1 MPRKP
6 KTKKRPQPEQRLTME
21 DVVLKKRN
29 AKNALIN
36 VIIDD
41 DNIFTITLRQDGD
54 SLYIECVEDANPD
67 TTIVNSYPEYFNDG
81 R

>member
-36 VIIDD
+36 VMIDD
-41 DNIFTITLRQDGD
+41 DNIFTIILRQDGD
-54 SLYIECVEDANPD
+54 ELYIECSEDANPG
-67 TTIVNSYPEYFNDG
+67 TVIVNSYPEYFND
-81 R
+81 

>member
-6 KTKKRPQPEQRLTME
+6 KTSKRPQPEQRLTME

-54 SLYIECVEDANPD
+54 SLYVECVEDANPD
-67 TTIVNSYPEYFNDG
+67 TTIVNSYPEYFND
-81 R
+81 